1 MSKDNTEALP
11 QSATHIILES
21 ISDGVFTVDHNW
33 QITSFN
39 RAAENI
45 TGIPRDEALGS
56 YCWEVLRSD
65 MCETNCPLGQTLQKG
80 SPIINRS
87 GYIINKN
94 GQNIPISV
102 STAILKDENGKILGG
117 VETFRDLSEVEHL
130 RKELQESFQV
140 GDMVS
145 RSKAM
150 YKIFKILPR
159 VAESESTVLIEGET
173 GTGKELLA
181 KAIHHLSS
189 RKNNPFV
196 AVNCGALP
204 DSLLESELFG
214 YKSGAFTDAKK
225 DKPGQFTLAKEGTIF
240 LDEIGDTSPAFQTR
254 LLRVL
259 QEKEITPL
267 GGTRP
272 IKVNIRIIAATN
284 KSLDELLQ
292 KGEFRQDLYYRIN
305 IVRMHLPPLRER
317 KEDIPLLVD
326 HFIQKFNS
334 LYSRSVQGLSQK
346 ALNLL
351 MAYEYPGNVRELEN
365 IIEYAF
371 VLCTEEYINP
381 EHLPDYLSSLSYDND
396 QENRLHS
403 TLQNVE
409 AQTIIDTLKKNNYN
423 RKMAAQELGMHKSTL
438 YRKIKRYGIDLPKK
452 GKTKE

>member
-452 GKTKE
+452 GKPKK